1 MSFWIAG
8 TALLATGANIAY
20 SESKDKELKS
30 TNKDL
35 SKTYDKQIEELTKSI
50 SGIEDYSAGL
60 IELEADTSKIRK
72 DDMFTDF
79 LIKSEDMT
87 QNYDIAEGKTGLA
100 TSGTLER
107 DERIK
112 RERLRG
118 QVALGEADES
128 LTTEK
133 NLLRILTGKED
144 SLSGVKNQIF
154 DLESAKAGLR
164 T

>member
-79 LIKSEDMT
+79 LIQSEDMT
-87 QNYDIAEGKTGLA
+87 QKYDIAEGRTGLA

-112 RERLRG
+112 RLRG